1 MSLQRLFC
9 WLLVSL
15 ALTLSAAG
23 GARAQQEFQVEETFI
38 NARIDGRIYRLEAIV
53 TRRKG
58 AEGKLPVA
66 LLLHGKDFLG
76 SVMADVRPSI
86 NNGPAR
92 DMADR
97 GWLAVSFTRRGFGQS
112 DGPYPA
118 LASCESLKLEDQFA
132 SDAKD
137 VAAVM
142 EALRQRPDADM
153 DRVIAIGV
161 SAGGAA
167 AVSLASRNPSG
178 LVAIVNI
185 SGGLSLTNCVEKGNP
200 ELVRTFGLLA
210 GRSKV
215 PQLWIYADNDELFP
229 AALVNQ
235 MHEAALNAKG
245 DVRRVSIPK
254 LEPRGHNV
262 FGSNAGRRIWLREVD
277 SSLRGWKL
285 PTHRPSVVVDWLKA
299 MDLTSR
305 DQNALERYLSDP
317 NYKALAFSAKE
328 KRLFWRFGGGN
339 ARDATEG
346 AMKDCAGK
354 FQDCRIVLDG
364 TQLKRP

>member
-1 MSLQRLFC
+1 VLEVVQMLIPGRSSDLSPPF
-9 WLLVSL
+9 VAL
-15 ALTLSAAG
+15 ACGALAAG
-23 GARAQQEFQVEETFI
+23 MLGAFDDPQAS
-38 NARIDGRIYRLEAIV
+38 AIG
-53 TRRKG
+53 TNW
-58 AEGKLPVA
+58 VA
-66 LLLHGKDFLG
+66 TSDR
-76 SVMADVRPSI
+76 MA
-86 NNGPAR
+86 G
-92 DMADR
+92 
-97 GWLAVSFTRRGFGQS
+97 GQS
-112 DGPYPA
+112 E
-118 LASCESLKLEDQFA
+118 AS
-132 SDAKD
+132 
-137 VAAVM
+137 VAP
-142 EALRQRPDADM
+142 L
-153 DRVIAIGV
+153 
-161 SAGGAA
+161 AGGAA
-167 AVSLASRNPSG
+167 AVSLASRNPPG

-229 AALVNQ
+229 VALVNQ

-262 FGSNAGRRIWLREVD
+262 SGSNAGRRIWLREVD
-277 SSLRGWKL
+277 NSLRGWKL

-299 MDLTSR
+299 MDLTSK
-305 DQNALERYLSDP
+305 DQNMLERYLSDP

-354 FQDCRIVLDG
+354 FQDCQIVLEG